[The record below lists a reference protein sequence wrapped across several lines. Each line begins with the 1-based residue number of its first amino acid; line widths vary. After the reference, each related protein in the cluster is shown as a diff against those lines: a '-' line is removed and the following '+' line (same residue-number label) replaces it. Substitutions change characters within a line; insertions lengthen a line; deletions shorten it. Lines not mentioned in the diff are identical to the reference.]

1 MKALIISAFFALP
14 ASGQVS
20 IGIGAGTSNKWRPTM
35 ELQVGAEMNHVHLQ
49 AGFNAHLSSRV
60 TDPAVFFVMGGYGFA
75 IGENVRVNPAAGY
88 AYELHSFDLP
98 ELNRTGL
105 ILGCQFEKTIGNT
118 NGRWLIGYKYI
129 NKTSLF
135 TIGIKGILR

>member
-1 MKALIISAFFALP
+1 MKILIPLLFLALP

-20 IGIGAGTSNKWRPTM
+20 LGIGAGTSNNLRPTM
-35 ELQVGAEMNHVHLQ
+35 ELQVGAEIQHVHLQ

-75 IGENVRVNPAAGY
+75 LGESVRVNPAAGY
-88 AYELHSFDLP
+88 AYELHSFDRP

-105 ILGCQFEKTIGNT
+105 ILGCQFEKIIGDT
-118 NGRWLIGYKYI
+118 DGRWFIGYKYI
-129 NKTSLF
+129 NKISLF
-135 TIGIKGILR
+135 TIGIKGVFK